1 MVNGV
6 QGAYGSRYAA
16 ETRPSGGTAA
26 AEVLRDTVDTGSVRA
41 SAGLYT
47 RAGRKADAATMAR
60 IREETEKAAAQIRA
74 LVEKL
79 LAGQSGQSMAAGA
92 WGVDPETAEAARQAI
107 SEDGEWGVKAVSD
120 RIVGFAI
127 ALSGNDKSKLAALKA
142 AIDKGFAEAE
152 KAFGGQLPDI
162 CMQTRDAI
170 MQKLDAWAAE

>member
-1 MVNGV
+1 MINGV
-6 QGAYGSRYAA
+6 QGAYEARYAA
-16 ETRPSGGTAA
+16 GTRPSGGVPAA
-26 AEVLRDTVDTGSVRA
+26 GATRDTVDIRSVRA

-47 RAGRKADAATMAR
+47 RAGRKADAAAMAR

-79 LAGQSGQSMAAGA
+79 LAGQSGQAAAAVA
-92 WGVDPETAEAARQAI
+92 WSVDPETAEAARQAV

-127 ALSGNDKSKLAALKA
+127 ALSGNDCSKLAQLKA

-152 KAFGGQLPDI
+152 KAFGGKLPGI
-162 CMQTRDAI
+162 CMQTYDAI

>member
-1 MVNGV
+1 MINGV
-6 QGAYGSRYAA
+6 QEAYGARYAA
-16 ETRPSGGTAA
+16 KAGVSGRTASA
-26 AEVLRDTVDTGSVRA
+26 GATRDTVDIGSVRA

-47 RAGRKADAATMAR
+47 RAGRKADAAAMER

-79 LAGQSGQSMAAGA
+79 LAGQSGQAAAAGA
-92 WGVDPETAEAARQAI
+92 WSVDPETAEAARHAV

-127 ALSGNDKSKLAALKA
+127 ALSGNDKSKLAQFKA

-152 KAFGGQLPDI
+152 KAFGGRLPGI
-162 CMQTRDAI
+162 CMQTYDAI

>member
-26 AEVLRDTVDTGSVRA
+26 AEVLRDTVDTGSV
-41 SAGLYT
+41 
-47 RAGRKADAATMAR
+47 
-60 IREETEKAAAQIRA
+60 RA

-127 ALSGNDKSKLAALKA
+127 ALSGNDSSKLAQLKA